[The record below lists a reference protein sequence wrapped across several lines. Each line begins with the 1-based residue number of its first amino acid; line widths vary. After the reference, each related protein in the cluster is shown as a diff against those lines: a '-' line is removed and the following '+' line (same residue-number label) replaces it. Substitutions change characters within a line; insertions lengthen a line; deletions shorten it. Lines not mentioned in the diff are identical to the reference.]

1 MKSKI
6 YLLVSLFVA
15 TVSASAQV
23 ADGDYVVKNAE
34 TGKYIKVVSA
44 TSERN
49 SDGTFAGLTLTETA
63 SGANIVTITNNGAEI
78 TSNGISATQVIAK
91 ASNLGNDAKFSIID
105 NGDGTYKAKGE
116 SSIGVV
122 YLTDMGTG
130 AGTKG
135 ANKNWVLE
143 KVLVGDANGDE
154 VVDINDYVRILRKTA
169 SEPVDINVV
178 NADNDK
184 NGAISVADLPGIIDA
199 INAAQGK

>member
-6 YLLVSLFVA
+6 YLLISLFVA
-15 TVSASAQV
+15 AASASAQV

-49 SDGTFAGLTLTETA
+49 SDGTFAGLALTETA
-63 SGANIVTITNNGAEI
+63 TGANIVTITNNGAEI

-91 ASNLGNDAKFSIID
+91 ASNLGKDAKFSLID
-105 NGDGTYKAKGE
+105 NGDGTYQAKGE
-116 SSIGVV
+116 SSLGVV

-135 ANKNWVLE
+135 TNRNWVLE
-143 KVLVGDANGDE
+143 KVLVGDVDNDKD
-154 VVDINDYVRILRKTA
+154 VDIIDYVAVLKR
-169 SEPVDINVV
+169 SVDSTVEVNVV
-178 NADNDK
+178 NADTNKDG
-184 NGAISVADLPGIIDA
+184 NIDVSDLPGVIDA
-199 INAAQGK
+199 LHVAQGN

>member
-49 SDGTFAGLTLTETA
+49 SDGTFAGLALTETA
-63 SGANIVTITNNGAEI
+63 TGANIVTITNNGAEI

-91 ASNLGNDAKFSIID
+91 ASNLGKDAKFSLID
-105 NGDGTYKAKGE
+105 NGDGTYQAKGE

-135 ANKNWVLE
+135 ANKNWKLE